1 MDLNILPPDDQTFIK
16 KKEVSTRQKLHL
28 QKCRELSKLKLQQ
41 QREIEKKNQSVKN
54 SDDEEENID
63 YEDNN
68 ETPLTNAKIDKKFV
82 DKCKPKERK
91 QREIKNKKDEYKFR
105 TEEEI
110 EEKIE
115 LEKFSKFMKQMKKYE
130 ETKER
135 MKQEEEDRN
144 KIHIKYT
151 QDEYDELLELLNVKS
166 KDEEIA
172 KENKLKS
179 VNPVEDKKI
188 NKNVIPQ
195 IDYNNYLGRF
205 TQGRNRTRFGR

>member
-16 KKEVSTRQKLHL
+16 KKEVSTRQREHL
-28 QKCRELSKLKLQQ
+28 TRARQVAKQKIQA
-41 QREIEKKNQSVKN
+41 QRDRDIDNQSVKTA
-54 SDDEEENID
+54 DEEENN
-63 YEDNN
+63 ENEEN
-68 ETPLTNAKIDKKFV
+68 FETPLTNTKLDKKFV
-82 DKCKPKERK
+82 DKCTPKERK
-91 QREIKNKKDEYKFR
+91 PREKKTIKDDYKFR

-110 EEKIE
+110 EEKME

-151 QDEYDELLELLNVKS
+151 QAEYDELLELLNVKS
-166 KDEEIA
+166 KEEEKPVVKA
-172 KENKLKS
+172 
-179 VNPVEDKKI
+179 VNPIEDKKI

-205 TQGRNRTRFGR
+205 TQGRNKTRFGR

>member
-16 KKEVSTRQKLHL
+16 KKEVSTRQREHL
-28 QKCRELSKLKLQQ
+28 TRARQVAKQKIQAQRDRENQ
-41 QREIEKKNQSVKN
+41 NQSVK
-54 SDDEEENID
+54 SEDEEENN
-63 YEDNN
+63 ENEEN
-68 ETPLTNAKIDKKFV
+68 FETPLTNTKLDKKFV

-91 QREIKNKKDEYKFR
+91 PREKKTIKDEYKFR

-115 LEKFSKFMKQMKKYE
+115 VEKFSKFMKQMKKYE

-135 MKQEEEDRN
+135 MRQEEEDKN

-151 QDEYDELLELLNVKS
+151 QEEYDELLELLNVKS
-166 KDEEIA
+166 KEEEKPVVSA
-172 KENKLKS
+172 E
-179 VNPVEDKKI
+179 NPVEDKKI

-205 TQGRNRTRFGR
+205 TQGRNRTRFGK